1 MTHGK
6 DPLLGGGGGV
16 LYGRK
21 KKEEGGGLWSKNG
34 AKTKTVSF
42 NIYSHAASERGRNS
56 KWVTVSQDSR
66 KNRERKQRAPERGRR
81 KNWERVSGGLEPANY
96 SQDWNV
102 PQQICSERKR
112 RRAYQISWEMFYY
125 ESDWQKITNSCLH
138 GRVSSCVTKSWC
150 DPEKCKPQCSLQ
162 YSTEG
167 RVSVSISPF

>member
-1 MTHGK
+1 MAK
-6 DPLLGGGGGV
+6 IPFGGGGV
-16 LYGRK
+16 VWEKERGGGGASGAKMVQKQKPLALTFTHTLLRR
-21 KKEEGGGLWSKNG
+21 EEGTRSGSLCLR
-34 AKTKTVSF
+34 TP
-42 NIYSHAASERGRNS
+42 E
-56 KWVTVSQDSR
+56 
-66 KNRERKQRAPERGRR
+66 KNRERKQRAPKRGRR
-81 KNWERVSGGLEPANY
+81 KNWERVSGGLKPANN

-102 PQQICSERKR
+102 QQQICGERKR

-167 RVSVSISPF
+167 HVSVSISSFLIPY